1 MNEKQGI
8 AWEYKRV
15 RVYVTRRYSIT
26 KQTFIKEGFIK
37 QERQTARLSSLTRFF
52 QNFIKGLKR
61 MRINSIKETVNGI
74 KFDSQLE
81 AEAYRLLTAL
91 YTPRS
96 VVCQYPVILDYCH
109 DGKSI
114 QSIKH
119 RVDFGI
125 VDKEGNLEKLIEIK
139 GILRGRW
146 HGRAEYAMILNLF
159 RASQPELFK
168 IYQVWVADSCTSFF
182 TGKELPFV
190 KRFPFQGVSQARL
203 YLSSK
208 GII

>member
-1 MNEKQGI
+1 
-8 AWEYKRV
+8 
-15 RVYVTRRYSIT
+15 
-26 KQTFIKEGFIK
+26 
-37 QERQTARLSSLTRFF
+37 
-52 QNFIKGLKR
+52 
-61 MRINSIKETVNGI
+61 MRITSIKETVNGI

-81 AEAYRLLTAL
+81 AEAYRILIAL
-91 YTPRS
+91 YTPSR
-96 VVCQYPVILDYCH
+96 VICQYPIVLDYRH

-114 QSIKH
+114 QSMKH

-125 VDKEGNLEKLIEIK
+125 VDKEGNLMKLIEVK

-159 RASQPELFK
+159 RAAQPELFE
-168 IYQVWVADSCTSFF
+168 IYQVWVADDCTSFF

-190 KRFPFQGVSQARL
+190 KRFPFQGVAQARL